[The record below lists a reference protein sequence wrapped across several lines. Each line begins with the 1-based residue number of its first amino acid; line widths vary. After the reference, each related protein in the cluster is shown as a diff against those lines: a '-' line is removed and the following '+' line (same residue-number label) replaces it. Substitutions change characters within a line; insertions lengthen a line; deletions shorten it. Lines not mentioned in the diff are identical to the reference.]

1 MKKCLKPVLLLF
13 TFVLSLH
20 LQAQVHLGVRGGIL
34 SSSANYSETTAGQTI
49 KNRTGALGSL
59 LAEIRINDGFAIQP
73 EVSWVQ
79 RGWKNS
85 LLITIPFLGSSETIY
100 SEQINYL
107 EIPVMAKGG
116 FAAGPARLDI
126 IAGPSFAWAIN
137 GKQKTKTITTN
148 NNNQTSTTNSTERDL
163 DFDED
168 FQKADFGLQGGLVLS
183 ANLGS
188 AKGFFDIRYLYGI
201 KDLSRDEDVKITSKG
216 VALSAGV
223 LFGF

>member
-1 MKKCLKPVLLLF
+1 MKKCLKPVLFLISI
-13 TFVLSLH
+13 TISLSLP
-20 LQAQVHLGVRGGIL
+20 AQVHFGLRAGVL
-34 SSSANYSETTAGQTI
+34 SSSANFSETTAGQTI
-49 KNRTGALGSL
+49 KNRTGVLGSL
-59 LAEIRINDGFAIQP
+59 VTEIRINEGFAIQP
-73 EVSWVQ
+73 EVSWAQ

-107 EIPVMAKGG
+107 EIPVMAKAG
-116 FAAGPARLDI
+116 FSAGPARLDI

-137 GKQKTKTITTN
+137 GKQKTTTINTSA
-148 NNNQTSTTNSTERDL
+148 NNQTSTNSAERDL

-188 AKGFFDIRYLYGI
+188 ARVFFDGRYLYGI
-201 KDLSRDEDVKITSKG
+201 KDLSRDEDIKITSKG

>member
-13 TFVLSLH
+13 TFAFSVH
-20 LQAQVHLGVRGGIL
+20 VQAQVHFGIRGGIL
-34 SSSANYSETTAGQTI
+34 SSSANFSETTAGQTI

-59 LAEIRINDGFAIQP
+59 VAEVRINEGFAIQP

-79 RGWKNS
+79 RGWKNA
-85 LLITIPFLGSSETIY
+85 LLISIPFLGSSETIY
-100 SEQINYL
+100 AEQINYL
-107 EIPVMAKGG
+107 EIPVMAKAG
-116 FAAGPARLDI
+116 FSAGPARLDI

-137 GKQKTKTITTN
+137 GKQKTTTINTTA
-148 NNNQTSTTNSTERDL
+148 NNQTSTNSTERDL

-188 AKGFFDIRYLYGI
+188 ARVFFDGRYLYGI